1 MGGHQSISTG
11 LNRFYIGVMKKS
23 TSMDDG
29 WINTT
34 ITVKWISLSLSG
46 ENRFSS
52 ILIKKPL
59 I

>member
-34 ITVKWISLSLSG
+34 ITVKCPKAEKIVF
-46 ENRFSS
+46 RAF
-52 ILIKKPL
+52 
-59 I
+59 